1 MKASAEDE
9 EHWQGAC
16 ISDENEDASDN
27 GTACL
32 QTSFTWGGLLSCLN
46 FIWGMVSH
54 CGAANLNYIICDNCV
69 CWIRSNF

>member
-27 GTACL
+27 GELPASRL
-32 QTSFTWGGLLSCLN
+32 LFTWGGLLSCLN
-46 FIWGMVSH
+46 FIWGYSVSH

-69 CWIRSNF
+69 CA